1 MLVGYYDEPA
11 EDGSVG
17 VHVAYEIGEQPVPAS
32 DTIEIVE
39 LPVVEVACVI
49 HRGDMD
55 HITPVYEALVQWID
69 DSGFHLAGHS
79 RELYHEM
86 SADGPSVT
94 ELQMP
99 IAKRA
104 NGLQSR

>member
-55 HITPVYEALVQWID
+55 HITPVYEALVRWID